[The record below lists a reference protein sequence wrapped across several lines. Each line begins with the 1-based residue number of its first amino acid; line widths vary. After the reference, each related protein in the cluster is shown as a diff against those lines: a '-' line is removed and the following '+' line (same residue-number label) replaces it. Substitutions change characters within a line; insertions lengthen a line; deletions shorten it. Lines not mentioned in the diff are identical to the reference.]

1 MNILMTVLLVLS
13 FAGFYLAFRTYVK
26 DNPAVFPVLFIAGSS
41 VISYVFGLA
50 GLLKLGAY
58 IVIVIGITLIPVS
71 IVKQIETG
79 NRNIFKLFMEPSL
92 LFMLVGLVWAYFIT
106 RNVGLSHPDDFSH
119 WYKICKVLHADNA
132 FPTNI
137 DIRFTTYTPGT
148 ATWIY
153 FFTNASGFSVPNC
166 LWAQSLINLAC
177 CCSFFSALPSKSST
191 STKAFIYAG
200 ISACSVLLCAID
212 VSTYSLLVDCTLPLL
227 ALAIV
232 FYLYDHEFML
242 DKISIPVLIAL
253 MAFMELTKFS
263 GLIFAMFILILYIAK
278 AQKKKLV
285 PVLVTFLLP
294 VGLTL
299 LYRLRNSFIYA
310 NINIS
315 NQAVSV
321 ERYSQLLSAKTSESI
336 ITTVVNVFAMAFNPA
351 GAYAQVSVVWI
362 CFLVLLVLVLLHKL
376 KKIGGDYLDLLKYS
390 FVVYFLYVFFLALTY
405 LFSMNAYEAE
415 TLSCCFRYMGSIA
428 VFIVGLFCYH
438 LMKNMALSEDKKMPV
453 KMSAFIVLTVIFGH
467 LMFGYNYIYSGKQQ
481 YSPHEFFIDSTPWN
495 KLSEYAEEKMEF
507 TDAKY
512 LVIWDES
519 YLADSHYAPFQVDY
533 VAGAYLRSVKIT
545 SIMMSEIE
553 ENKELISEYADDQII
568 VVGEI
573 NN

>member
-1 MNILMTVLLVLS
+1 MNILMTFLLVLS

-232 FYLYDHEFML
+232 FYL
-242 DKISIPVLIAL
+242 S
-253 MAFMELTKFS
+253 FMELTKFS
-263 GLIFAMFILILYIAK
+263 GLIFAMFIRILYIAK
-278 AQKKKLV
+278 SQKKKIV
-285 PVLVTFLLP
+285 TILVTFLLP

-428 VFIVGLFCYH
+428 VFIVGLFCYQ
-438 LMKNMALSEDKKMPV
+438 LMKNMALSEDKKMLV
-453 KMSAFIVLTVIFGH
+453 KMSAFIVLTVVFGH

-533 VAGAYLRSVKIT
+533 VAGAYLRSVKVT

>member
-1 MNILMTVLLVLS
+1 MNILMTFLLVLS

-232 FYLYDHEFML
+232 FYLYDNEFML

-428 VFIVGLFCYH
+428 VFIVGLFCYQ

-453 KMSAFIVLTVIFGH
+453 KMSAFIVLTVVFGH

-533 VAGAYLRSVKIT
+533 VAGAYLRSVKVT